1 MFGFYHYISTL
12 TIKSLHPILCLFIF
26 KCTKNLS
33 SLGVQDKFFSFKTE
47 GTIFKFE
54 NTGCNRLLANNITF
68 ILHFPT
74 ISLSYC
80 TSRST
85 PSCSS
90 PTPTKCRKQ
99 APLEAYLQGN
109 FLLLAAHGS
118 AKKTEALLPRA
129 QAVPRPQ
136 PRGKPLR
143 GSASQELPL
152 DKAPRP
158 FKVLISGRK

>member
-68 ILHFPT
+68 ILHFPLHT
-74 ISLSYC
+74 ILLVPNPNQVQEASAPRGLPARQFPSC
-80 TSRST
+80 CPWLCKEDRST
-85 PSCSS
+85 VTAGSGPS
-90 PTPTKCRKQ
+90 P
-99 APLEAYLQGN
+99 
-109 FLLLAAHGS
+109 AAAS
-118 AKKTEALLPRA
+118 RQTAAWISKPRA
-129 QAVPRPQ
+129 SSRQSPSS
-136 PRGKPLR
+136 L
-143 GSASQELPL
+143 
-152 DKAPRP
+152 
-158 FKVLISGRK
+158 